1 MKYMKLSTSIDYNL
15 APYIMIG
22 CGCFILLL
30 GFLGC
35 WASLREHS
43 WALVLYMVVLVI
55 LFIAELCAGIAGYI
69 LRKKLQD
76 GLEKGMKSA
85 IKKYPNDKEGS
96 IIKAVNDVQSKAFH
110 CCGANNYKD
119 WVNMTV
125 QNWPKNS
132 VPESC
137 CKNKKN
143 CHHDNITGH
152 ESDIYQTGCVPALKD
167 FFKKN
172 LAIIGGVA
180 LGIAFFQVLGI
191 ICAYCLAR
199 FIRVV
204 SAYEKM

>member
-1 MKYMKLSTSIDYNL
+1 MIDH
-15 APYIMIG
+15 
-22 CGCFILLL
+22 
-30 GFLGC
+30 GFLFSIFTKTRSDILWTQLLHSFCNKLAQPLTGIIHLF
-35 WASLREHS
+35 SLQ
-43 WALVLYMVVLVI
+43 
-55 LFIAELCAGIAGYI
+55 
-69 LRKKLQD
+69 LQD

-152 ESDIYQTGCVPALKD
+152 ESDIYQTVGFLILFL
-167 FFKKN
+167 FF
-172 LAIIGGVA
+172 
-180 LGIAFFQVLGI
+180 
-191 ICAYCLAR
+191 
-199 FIRVV
+199 
-204 SAYEKM
+204 